1 MLLRAF
7 VGRVGDESFMQMDD
21 PDLIRSV
28 TEALRPLLGLR
39 GDPERTWV
47 QRWPEAMPQ
56 YNVGHGE
63 WLESVDSAMSGE
75 PGLFLAGA
83 SYRGIGVPD
92 CVRQG
97 QETAQRIAGLVSQ
110 PAEARA

>member
-1 MLLRAF
+1 
-7 VGRVGDESFMQMDD
+7 
-21 PDLIRSV
+21 
-28 TEALRPLLGLR
+28 
-39 GDPERTWV
+39 
-47 QRWPEAMPQ
+47 MPQ
-56 YNVGHGE
+56 YKVGHGPWVE
-63 WLESVDSAMSGE
+63 AVDRAMSAE

-97 QETAQRIAGLVSQ
+97 QETAQRMASLVSQ